1 MSFIQN
7 NIYPRLPVFVQN
19 IGISAFGFQWYLRR
33 FGGIFKQEY
42 SACKDREAY
51 SIDQWKEYQTLQLR
65 KLLVHA
71 FNTVPHYNKSFL
83 EAGFTAIQLA
93 HFEIDQLSKLP
104 LLEKDTLRRDGKSTL
119 LSSEKEA
126 GGTSF
131 SSSGSTG
138 TPTSILFS
146 HAMHQK
152 SAALYEARV
161 RNWAGVT
168 RFDPRGMIG
177 GRRILPAGNAKP
189 PFYRYN
195 FIEKQLY
202 FSAYHINKQTAPGYA
217 EGLSKYSTQYMV
229 GYAMSNY
236 ILAKFLQEAGV
247 TPPPMKAVLTS
258 SEKLTP
264 TMRKTLGEVY
274 NCRVY
279 DGWSGVENCGLISE
293 NEYGQLL
300 ISPDSAYIEILKAD
314 GTHAQ
319 PGEEGE
325 LVCTG
330 FINYDQPL
338 IRYRIGDMVKVA
350 EDQVTKCGRAFTV
363 VDEIVGRVEDV
374 VVGKD
379 GREMVRFHG
388 IFVNLPNVIKGQV
401 IQEEIEKFTI
411 NVMTNGLTAKERETI
426 KSRMVSQLGEV
437 SIHIN
442 EMSDIPVSNN
452 GKFRAVISKV
462 KAGSI
467 QV

>member
-1 MSFIQN
+1 MSYIQD

-42 SACKDREAY
+42 AASKNREAY
-51 SIDQWKEYQTLQLR
+51 TIDQWKTYQTTQLR
-65 KLLVHA
+65 KLLLHA
-71 FNTVPHYNKSFL
+71 FNTVPHYNKSFT
-83 EAGFTAIQLA
+83 EAGFTAKQLN
-93 HFEIDQLSKLP
+93 HFEIDQLCKLP
-104 LLEKDTLRRDGKSTL
+104 LLEKDTLRMLGKSSL
-119 LSSEKEA
+119 LSSTREK
-126 GGTSF
+126 GGTFF

-146 HAMHQK
+146 HAMHQR
-152 SAALYEARV
+152 SSALYEARV
-161 RNWAGVT
+161 RNWAGVS

-177 GRRILPAGNAKP
+177 GRRIIAAGNAKP
-189 PFYRYN
+189 PYYRYN

-217 EGLSKYSTQYMV
+217 EGMSKYATRYMV

-236 ILAKFLQEAGV
+236 ILAKFLQETGV
-247 TPPPMKAVLTS
+247 VPPPMKAVLTS

-274 NCRVY
+274 NCKVY

-300 ISPDSAYIEILKAD
+300 LSPDSALIEILKPD
-314 GTHAQ
+314 GTPAM

-330 FINYDQPL
+330 LFNYDQPL
-338 IRYRIGDMVKVA
+338 IRYRIGDMVKVS
-350 EDQVTKCGRAFTV
+350 EDQVTKCGRAFTI

-388 IFVNLPNVIKGQV
+388 IFVNLPNVVKGQV
-401 IQEEIEKFTI
+401 IQEELDRFTI

-426 KSRMVSQLGEV
+426 TSRMQSQLGEV
-437 SIHIN
+437 SIQIN
-442 EMSDIPVSNN
+442 EMSDIPVGNN

-462 KAGSI
+462 KPNS
-467 QV
+467 

>member
-1 MSFIQN
+1 MSFIQDK
-7 NIYPRLPVFVQN
+7 IYPRLPVFVQN

-51 SIDQWKEYQTLQLR
+51 SIDQWKDYQTFQLR
-65 KLLVHA
+65 KLLLHS
-71 FNTVPHYNKSFL
+71 FNTVPWYNRSFTQAGITAQQL
-83 EAGFTAIQLA
+83 EN
-93 HFEIDQLSKLP
+93 FEIDQLNKLP
-104 LLEKDTLRRDGKSTL
+104 LLEKDTLRREGKSSL
-119 LSSEKEA
+119 LASEKEK
-126 GGTSF
+126 GGTFF

-152 SAALYEARV
+152 SSALYEARV
-161 RNWAGVT
+161 RNWAGVS

-177 GRRILPAGNAKP
+177 GRRIIPAGNAQP
-189 PFYRYN
+189 PYYRYN

-217 EGLSKYSTQYMV
+217 EGLVKYSSQYMV

-247 TPPPMKAVLTS
+247 TPPQMKAVITS
-258 SEKLTP
+258 SEKLTQ

-274 NCRVY
+274 NCKVY

-293 NEYGQLL
+293 NEHGQLL
-300 ISPDSAYIEILKAD
+300 ISPDSALIEILKPD
-314 GTHAQ
+314 GTPAK

-330 FINYDQPL
+330 FFNYDQPL
-338 IRYRIGDMVKVA
+338 IRYRIGDMVQVS

-388 IFVNLPNVIKGQV
+388 IFVNLPNVVKGQV

-426 KSRMVSQLGEV
+426 TSRMKGQLGEV
-437 SIHIN
+437 RITIN
-442 EMSDIPVSNN
+442 EMTDIPVGNN

-462 KAGSI
+462 KTGTL
-467 QV
+467 